1 MSQNAKRLLVA
12 GGDLRQLTAAESLS
26 TSGQVTVTG
35 FDRFGALPDCLTA
48 AEHIQDLPHMLD
60 ALILPMPVTQDGCF
74 LYTPCAA
81 AAGPAGG
88 DRPRRQ
94 AYGTDPHTDRIGGAA
109 CRGLRCGG
117 DFRAAQ
123 CCPDGRGCDSD
134 CNAGAAGRSARPAL
148 PDSRCR
154 KSQPCAPNKTACA
167 RYSGH
172 GCCKAVY
179 RPCADRRRKAETL

>member
-74 LYTPCAA
+74 LYTPFGSNALRFSALLPLVRPEGIVLGGRAA
-81 AAGPAGG
+81 RDQAEGCGGQARELEEVTTG
-88 DRPRRQ
+88 DR
-94 AYGTDPHTDRIGGAA
+94 AVG
-109 CRGLRCGG
+109 CGG
-117 DFRAAQ
+117 
-123 CCPDGRGCDSD
+123 C
-134 CNAGAAGRSARPAL
+134 AGKGTSHGKPL
-148 PDSRCR
+148 FSRCR
-154 KSQPCAPNKTACA
+154 GTPSAWHN
-167 RYSGH
+167 
-172 GCCKAVY
+172 
-179 RPCADRRRKAETL
+179 RRGPTPLPLATQ